1 MTDFDEEMS
10 QLKNDT
16 FKNDRDGW
24 KLASGQGR
32 RDVKIEKYGVEKTWE
47 MFQKVGRKGIIDGKD
62 GSGISSD
69 LNSDFDNLIDGR
81 FGVK

>member
-1 MTDFDEEMS
+1 
-10 QLKNDT
+10 
-16 FKNDRDGW
+16 
-24 KLASGQGR
+24 
-32 RDVKIEKYGVEKTWE
+32 